1 MGTVALLGELKDL
14 LVKCK
19 LVAWKHIVE
28 VHIHVGVPVGPGL
41 LVPEARGVHQLVGGR
56 PPGVEAATTQA
67 QPLLATHTA
76 NMGGTSG
83 ALVEVEVVT
92 LRGAGSEPGGEV
104 TVAT

>member
-56 PPGVEAATTQA
+56 PPGVEAATAQA

-83 ALVEVEVVT
+83 ALVEVVT
-92 LRGAGSEPGGEV
+92 LRGAGSEPEGEV
-104 TVAT
+104 TVAS